1 MRGLALLCFVVALA
15 VAGCGG
21 SGKSSAAAS
30 SSVIDV
36 SKAFS
41 DAGLAFTSEVTSNP
55 YISSQQVFLP
65 GKLNGGPVE
74 QHVLAML
81 TGSHLS
87 THVGWVAW
95 VFDSNASAAD
105 ALKQI
110 PLSGWGIGQQKITR
124 AAKGNVIVA
133 ASGFAGAQKSSLDAA
148 VAALH

>member
-65 GKLNGGPVE
+65 GKLNGGPV
-74 QHVLAML
+74 
-81 TGSHLS
+81 
-87 THVGWVAW
+87 
-95 VFDSNASAAD
+95 
-105 ALKQI
+105 
-110 PLSGWGIGQQKITR
+110 
-124 AAKGNVIVA
+124 
-133 ASGFAGAQKSSLDAA
+133 
-148 VAALH
+148 